1 MLSTHKY
8 IDFDESLDPS
18 LDDLLHDCTRKRLGS
33 GGQGGSWKGC
43 MGRPSDPTPLDLA
56 AG

>member
-1 MLSTHKY
+1 M
-8 IDFDESLDPS
+8 DPS
-18 LDDLLHDCTRKRLGS
+18 LKGLLHNCTRKRLRC

-43 MGRPSDPTPLDLA
+43 MGRPSDPIPPDPA